1 MAVRRPLV
9 ATVVVPC
16 GLPTQADDQTPPE
29 SLVGWPALVAE
40 LQAMARESL
49 GGRATKAEALLANS
63 EQSVV
68 GLEAA
73 IDRVAH
79 VPVVFVDQS
88 RVEELAYSMK
98 ARLAAR
104 LGQPP
109 PPPPPPPG
117 QPIGSTTAVDVQR
130 SRESRWS
137 WDSMTNGEGCM
148 GNATLLTCA
157 VGLLAWLT
165 TILTSTR

>member
-1 MAVRRPLV
+1 M
-9 ATVVVPC
+9 
-16 GLPTQADDQTPPE
+16 QADDQTPAE

-117 QPIGSTTAVDVQR
+117 QPIGSTTAV
-130 SRESRWS
+130 
-137 WDSMTNGEGCM
+137 
-148 GNATLLTCA
+148 
-157 VGLLAWLT
+157 
-165 TILTSTR
+165 